1 MNIKAS
7 DIRRGQ
13 IVTIDGTNF
22 HVMDFAHRTPGNLRA
37 FVQAKLRNLSNG
49 SQVEKRFRSDEQI
62 EAPFVETREF
72 DYLYSQ
78 ADEHVFMD
86 CETYDQ
92 LSFDSSM
99 VGESMQYLLP
109 NTRVMVTYIDNKA
122 TSIEL
127 PPAVE
132 LTVTDT
138 PPAIAG
144 ATATNQYKDA
154 TLETGLEVKVPPF
167 IGPGTKIKVDTRTGE
182 YLERVK

>member
-1 MNIKAS
+1 M
-7 DIRRGQ
+7 
-13 IVTIDGTNF
+13 TIDGTNF
-22 HVMDFAHRTPGNLRA
+22 LVMEFAHRTPGNLRA
-37 FVQAKLRNLSNG
+37 FVQAKLRNLSSG

-62 EAPFVETREF
+62 EAPYVETRDF

-78 ADEHVFMD
+78 GDEHVFMD
-86 CETYDQ
+86 TETYDQ
-92 LSFDSSM
+92 LNFDSSM
-99 VGESMQYLLP
+99 VGDSMKYLLP
-109 NTRVMVTYIDNKA
+109 NTRVQVTYIDNKA

-127 PPAVE
+127 PAAVE

-138 PPAIAG
+138 PPAMQG

-167 IGPGTKIKVDTRTGE
+167 IGPGTKIRVDTRSGE